1 MFNSGDQ
8 MISGQKK
15 YKLEITAEVADKF
28 PDKASKTVEN
38 VEGDP
43 KASPID
49 RDIASAISL
58 QQQGKNNEAI
68 EKWQSIANTLKGMT
82 GTAADKGLEAN
93 AWFSIGYLYEKEK
106 GNFEQVVNAYT
117 KVIQLNP
124 DDAEAH
130 YKRGNAKYKLRQ
142 YESAIADYDQA
153 IRLKPDY
160 AEAYNNRGLIK
171 SKLGRHKSAIADH
184 DQAILLNP
192 DDIKAYNN
200 RGLAKHGLGQYEAAI
215 ADFDQAIQLRPDYAE
230 AYNNRG
236 NAKSKLGRRE
246 AAIADYDQTIQL
258 RPDYIGAY
266 FNRGDENW
274 HLGNE
279 DKARQDLEKAR
290 SLAQQAGKE
299 DLVAHTEQALK
310 NIAAGKSPFS

>member
-1 MFNSGDQ
+1 

-15 YKLEITAEVADKF
+15 HKLKITAEVADKS
-28 PDKASKTVEN
+28 PDKASKAVTN

-43 KASPID
+43 KASPMD
-49 RDIASAISL
+49 RAIASAISL
-58 QQQGKNNEAI
+58 QQQGKIDEAI

-82 GTAADKGLEAN
+82 GTVADKELEAN

-106 GNFEQVVNAYT
+106 DNFEQVVDAYT
-117 KVIQLNP
+117 KGIQLNP

-171 SKLGRHKSAIADH
+171 SKLGDHKSAIADH

-192 DDIKAYNN
+192 DNVKAYNN
-200 RGLAKHGLGQYEAAI
+200 RGLAKHGLGQYESAI
-215 ADFDQAIQLRPDYAE
+215 ADYDQAIRLKPDYAE

-236 NAKSKLGRRE
+236 NAKSKLGQRE
-246 AAIADYDQTIQL
+246 AAIADYDQAIQL

-274 HLGNE
+274 RLGHE
-279 DKARQDLEKAR
+279 DKACQDFEKAR
-290 SLAQQAGKE
+290 SLAQRAGKK
-299 DLVAHTEQALK
+299 DLIADIELGLK
-310 NIAAGKSPFS
+310 NIAEGKPPFS